1 MKSLIVTVLAC
12 MSSIVLSAQ
21 ERVNDSVVIANED
34 SCSTESIQAAI
45 DACLLLAEAAE
56 SNDSIALRKAL
67 EAMEKCEM
75 SDFGSLRCMEN
86 VKYDSIENKF
96 SNIKACL
103 IGDIFGDMS
112 HDIKKKGS
120 LNGHLVFNAAFADSL
135 ANGKDAY
142 NNADNINRSTA
153 HRGQMQSGGILTKTC
168 FIKAK
173 GKSVYTFPSHD
184 RQELAVV
191 AEPGGLITTR
201 VHAVNKS
208 KGINEWHNDTV
219 DVAKGRNSRK
229 KAFNLPSQPRSQVTL
244 EITNC
249 TNKDITVVVIS
260 N

>member
-1 MKSLIVTVLAC
+1 MKNLIVTVLAC

-21 ERVNDSVVIANED
+21 ECVNDSLVIANED

-45 DACLLLAEAAE
+45 DACLLLAESAE
-56 SNDSIALRKAL
+56 SKDTIALQKAKV
-67 EAMEKCEM
+67 AMEECKL
-75 SDFGSLRCMEN
+75 SDCGSLRSQNRDEN
-86 VKYDSIENKF
+86 E
-96 SNIKACL
+96 L
-103 IGDIFGDMS
+103 
-112 HDIKKKGS
+112 
-120 LNGHLVFNAAFADSL
+120 LEGHLVFNVAFADSL

-142 NNADNINRSTA
+142 KNADNINRSST
-153 HRGQMQSGGILTKTC
+153 HRGQMQPGEILTKTC

-173 GKSVYTFPSHD
+173 GTSVDTFPSHG

-201 VHAVNKS
+201 VHAVNKT

-229 KAFNLPSQPRSQVTL
+229 TSFNLPSRPRSQVTL

>member
-12 MSSIVLSAQ
+12 MSSIILSAQ
-21 ERVNDSVVIANED
+21 ECVNDSVVMANED

-45 DACLLLAEAAE
+45 DACLLLAESA
-56 SNDSIALRKAL
+56 DSKDAIALKKAKV
-67 EAMEKCEM
+67 AMEKCKL
-75 SDFGSLRCMEN
+75 SDFGSLTSQNQDVNE
-86 VKYDSIENKF
+86 
-96 SNIKACL
+96 
-103 IGDIFGDMS
+103 
-112 HDIKKKGS
+112 S
-120 LNGHLVFNAAFADSL
+120 LEGHLVFNVAFADSL

-142 NNADNINRSTA
+142 KNADNINRSSI
-153 HRGQMQSGGILTKTC
+153 HRGQMQPGEILTKTC

-173 GKSVYTFPSHD
+173 SKSVYTFPSHD

-191 AEPGGLITTR
+191 AEPGGFITTR
-201 VHAVNKS
+201 VHAVNKT

-229 KAFNLPSQPRSQVTL
+229 TSFNLPLRPRSQVTL

-249 TNKDITVVVIS
+249 SNKDITVVVIS

>member
-1 MKSLIVTVLAC
+1 MKNLIVTVLTC

-21 ERVNDSVVIANED
+21 ECVNDSVVIANED

-45 DACLLLAEAAE
+45 DACLLLAESAK
-56 SNDSIALRKAL
+56 SKDTIALQKAKV
-67 EAMEKCEM
+67 AMEECKL
-75 SDFGSLRCMEN
+75 SDFGSLRSQNRDEN
-86 VKYDSIENKF
+86 E
-96 SNIKACL
+96 
-103 IGDIFGDMS
+103 
-112 HDIKKKGS
+112 S
-120 LNGHLVFNAAFADSL
+120 LEGHLVFNVAFADSL

-142 NNADNINRSTA
+142 KNADNINRSST
-153 HRGQMQSGGILTKTC
+153 HRGQMQPGEILTKTC

-201 VHAVNKS
+201 VHAVNKT

-229 KAFNLPSQPRSQVTL
+229 TSFNLPSRPRSQVTL

>member
-1 MKSLIVTVLAC
+1 MKNFIVTVLAC

-21 ERVNDSVVIANED
+21 ECVNDSVVIANED

-45 DACLLLAEAAE
+45 DACLLLAESAE
-56 SNDSIALRKAL
+56 SKDAIALQKAKV
-67 EAMEKCEM
+67 AMEECKL
-75 SDFGSLRCMEN
+75 SDFGSLRSQNRDEN
-86 VKYDSIENKF
+86 E
-96 SNIKACL
+96 
-103 IGDIFGDMS
+103 
-112 HDIKKKGS
+112 S
-120 LNGHLVFNAAFADSL
+120 LEGHLVFNVAFADSL

-142 NNADNINRSTA
+142 KNADNINRSST
-153 HRGQMQSGGILTKTC
+153 HRGQMQPGEILTKTC
-168 FIKAK
+168 FVKSK
-173 GKSVYTFPSHD
+173 GKSVYTFRSRD

-229 KAFNLPSQPRSQVTL
+229 TSFNLPSQPRSQVTL

>member
-45 DACLLLAEAAE
+45 DACLLLAESAK
-56 SNDSIALRKAL
+56 SKDTIALQKAKG
-67 EAMEKCEM
+67 AMEECKL
-75 SDFGSLRCMEN
+75 SDFGSLRSQNRDEN
-86 VKYDSIENKF
+86 E
-96 SNIKACL
+96 
-103 IGDIFGDMS
+103 
-112 HDIKKKGS
+112 S
-120 LNGHLVFNAAFADSL
+120 LEGHLVFNVAFADSL

-142 NNADNINRSTA
+142 KNADNINRSST
-153 HRGQMQSGGILTKTC
+153 HRGQMQPGEILTKTC
-168 FIKAK
+168 FVKAK

-201 VHAVNKS
+201 VHAVNKT

-229 KAFNLPSQPRSQVTL
+229 TSFNLPSRPRSQVTL

>member
-21 ERVNDSVVIANED
+21 ECVNDSVVIANED

-45 DACLLLAEAAE
+45 DACLLLAESAE
-56 SNDSIALRKAL
+56 SKDTIALQKAKV
-67 EAMEKCEM
+67 AMEECKL
-75 SDFGSLRCMEN
+75 SDFGSLRSQNRDEN
-86 VKYDSIENKF
+86 E
-96 SNIKACL
+96 
-103 IGDIFGDMS
+103 
-112 HDIKKKGS
+112 S
-120 LNGHLVFNAAFADSL
+120 LEGHLVFNVAFADSL
-135 ANGKDAY
+135 ATGKDAY
-142 NNADNINRSTA
+142 KNADNINRSST
-153 HRGQMQSGGILTKTC
+153 HRGQMQPGEILTKTC
-168 FIKAK
+168 FVKSK
-173 GKSVYTFPSHD
+173 GKSVYTFRSRD

-229 KAFNLPSQPRSQVTL
+229 TSFNLPSRPRSQVTL

>member
-21 ERVNDSVVIANED
+21 ECVNDSVVIANED

-45 DACLLLAEAAE
+45 DACLLLAESAE
-56 SNDSIALRKAL
+56 SKDTIALQKAKV
-67 EAMEKCEM
+67 AMEGCKL
-75 SDFGSLRCMEN
+75 SDFGSLRSQNRDEN
-86 VKYDSIENKF
+86 E
-96 SNIKACL
+96 
-103 IGDIFGDMS
+103 
-112 HDIKKKGS
+112 S
-120 LNGHLVFNAAFADSL
+120 LEGHLVFNVAFADSL

-142 NNADNINRSTA
+142 KNADNINRSST
-153 HRGQMQSGGILTKTC
+153 HRGQMQPGEILTKTC

-184 RQELAVV
+184 CQELAVV

-201 VHAVNKS
+201 VHAVNKT

-229 KAFNLPSQPRSQVTL
+229 TSFNLPSRPRSQVTL

>member
-1 MKSLIVTVLAC
+1 

-21 ERVNDSVVIANED
+21 ECVAESVVIANED

-45 DACLLLAEAAE
+45 DACLLLAESAK
-56 SNDSIALRKAL
+56 SKDTIAIQKAKV
-67 EAMEKCEM
+67 AMEECKL
-75 SDFGSLRCMEN
+75 SDFGSLRSQNRDEN
-86 VKYDSIENKF
+86 E
-96 SNIKACL
+96 
-103 IGDIFGDMS
+103 
-112 HDIKKKGS
+112 S
-120 LNGHLVFNAAFADSL
+120 LEGHLVFNVAFADSL

-142 NNADNINRSTA
+142 KNADNINRSST
-153 HRGQMQSGGILTKTC
+153 HRGQMQPGEILTKTC

-173 GKSVYTFPSHD
+173 GKSIYTFPSHD

-201 VHAVNKS
+201 VHAVNKT

-229 KAFNLPSQPRSQVTL
+229 TSFNLPSRPRSQVTL

>member
-1 MKSLIVTVLAC
+1 MKSLIVTVLVWV
-12 MSSIVLSAQ
+12 SSITISAQ
-21 ERVNDSVVIANED
+21 ELMNDSVIIANED

-45 DACLLLAEAAE
+45 DACLLLAESAE
-56 SNDSIALRKAL
+56 SKDTIALQKAKV
-67 EAMEKCEM
+67 AMEECKL
-75 SDFGSLRCMEN
+75 SDFGSLRSQNRDEN
-86 VKYDSIENKF
+86 E
-96 SNIKACL
+96 
-103 IGDIFGDMS
+103 
-112 HDIKKKGS
+112 S
-120 LNGHLVFNAAFADSL
+120 LEGHLVFNVAFADSL

-142 NNADNINRSTA
+142 KNADNINRSST
-153 HRGQMQSGGILTKTC
+153 HRGQMQPGEILTKTC
-168 FIKAK
+168 FVKAK

-201 VHAVNKS
+201 VHAVNQT

-229 KAFNLPSQPRSQVTL
+229 TAFTLPRSPKSQVTL

-249 TNKDITVVVIS
+249 TGKDISVVVIS

>member
-1 MKSLIVTVLAC
+1 

-21 ERVNDSVVIANED
+21 ECVAESVVIANED

-45 DACLLLAEAAE
+45 DACLLLAESAK
-56 SNDSIALRKAL
+56 SKDTIAIQKAKV
-67 EAMEKCEM
+67 AMEECKL
-75 SDFGSLRCMEN
+75 SDFGSLRSQNRDEN
-86 VKYDSIENKF
+86 E
-96 SNIKACL
+96 
-103 IGDIFGDMS
+103 
-112 HDIKKKGS
+112 S
-120 LNGHLVFNAAFADSL
+120 LEGHLVFNVAFADSL
-135 ANGKDAY
+135 ATGKDAY
-142 NNADNINRSTA
+142 KNADNINRSST
-153 HRGQMQSGGILTKTC
+153 HRGQMQPGEILTKTC
-168 FIKAK
+168 FVKAK

-201 VHAVNKS
+201 VHAVNNT

-229 KAFNLPSQPRSQVTL
+229 KAFNLPSRPRSQVTL

-249 TNKDITVVVIS
+249 TNKDISVVIIS

>member
-1 MKSLIVTVLAC
+1 MKNLIVTVLAC

-21 ERVNDSVVIANED
+21 ECVNDSLVIANED

-45 DACLLLAEAAE
+45 DACLLLAESAE
-56 SNDSIALRKAL
+56 SKDTIALQKAKV
-67 EAMEKCEM
+67 AMEECKL
-75 SDFGSLRCMEN
+75 SDFGSLRSQNRDEN
-86 VKYDSIENKF
+86 E
-96 SNIKACL
+96 L
-103 IGDIFGDMS
+103 
-112 HDIKKKGS
+112 
-120 LNGHLVFNAAFADSL
+120 LEGHLVFNVAFADSL

-201 VHAVNKS
+201 VHAVNNT

-229 KAFNLPSQPRSQVTL
+229 KAFNLPSRPRSQVTL

-249 TNKDITVVVIS
+249 TNKDISVVIIS

>member
-12 MSSIVLSAQ
+12 MSSIILSAQ
-21 ERVNDSVVIANED
+21 ECVNDSIVIANED
-34 SCSTESIQAAI
+34 PCSTESIQEAI
-45 DACLLLAEAAE
+45 DACLWLAESAE
-56 SNDSIALRKAL
+56 SKDTIALQKAKV
-67 EAMEKCEM
+67 AMEECKL
-75 SDFGSLRCMEN
+75 SDFGSLRSQNRDEN
-86 VKYDSIENKF
+86 E
-96 SNIKACL
+96 L
-103 IGDIFGDMS
+103 
-112 HDIKKKGS
+112 
-120 LNGHLVFNAAFADSL
+120 LEGHLVFNVAFADSL

-142 NNADNINRSTA
+142 KNADNINRSST
-153 HRGQMQSGGILTKTC
+153 HRGQMQPGEILTKTC

-201 VHAVNKS
+201 VHAVNKT

-229 KAFNLPSQPRSQVTL
+229 TSFNLPSRPRSQVTL